1 MKLIF
6 LGIFTALVLSQCPEA
21 SAQQDLGTVTVHG
34 KPDYSGIWTPDV
46 EANARLERE
55 MRKALRK
62 KMKQAGGK
70 KSRPPAFGPE
80 GGGPLQGGSP
90 GGQSGGPPA
99 GASGDGPPGPR
110 MAEPNAHG
118 AMRQEMDFA
127 APLQGDL
134 EIASSES
141 EFRIGRSGTPLT
153 RLEIGRG
160 ATELADG
167 HTRVF
172 ATWESTHFVVEF
184 NTDDGAQVTHTYSLE
199 DQGNRLRIHTNVSGR
214 MSPISGGIDMERL
227 FVRKP

>member
-1 MKLIF
+1 MKHIF
-6 LGIFTALVLSQCPEA
+6 LGIFTALVLSQCLEA

-34 KPDYSGIWTPDV
+34 KPDYSGIWMPDV

-80 GGGPLQGGSP
+80 SGGPLQGGSP
-90 GGQSGGPPA
+90 GSQSGGPPA
-99 GASGDGPPGPR
+99 GAPNDRPPGR
-110 MAEPNAHG
+110 MPEPNVHG

-134 EIASSES
+134 EIVSSET

-153 RLEIGRG
+153 RLAIGHG

-167 HTRVF
+167 RTRVF
-172 ATWESTHFVVEF
+172 AAWEKTHFVVEF

-227 FVRKP
+227 FVRRP

>member
-1 MKLIF
+1 MKHIF
-6 LGIFTALVLSQCPEA
+6 LCIFTALVLSQCLEA

-70 KSRPPAFGPE
+70 KNRPPAFGPE
-80 GGGPLQGGSP
+80 SGGPLQGGSP
-90 GGQSGGPPA
+90 GSPSGGPPA
-99 GASGDGPPGPR
+99 EAPDGGPPGPR
-110 MAEPNAHG
+110 MPEPNAHG

-134 EIASSES
+134 EIASNET
-141 EFRIGRSGTPLT
+141 EFRVGRSGTPLT

-167 HTRVF
+167 RTRVF
-172 ATWESTHFVVEF
+172 AAWEKTHFVVEF

-214 MSPISGGIDMERL
+214 MSPVSGGIDMERL

>member
-1 MKLIF
+1 MKFIS
-6 LGIFTALVLSQCPEA
+6 LGIFAALLLSQCLEA
-21 SAQQDLGTVTVHG
+21 SAQQDLGGITVYG
-34 KPDYSGIWTPDV
+34 KPDYSGVWTPDV
-46 EANARLERE
+46 EANAKLEHD

-62 KMKQAGGK
+62 RMKQAGGK
-70 KSRPPAFGPE
+70 KSRAPAFGPE
-80 GGGPLQGGSP
+80 GGGPLQGGMS
-90 GGQSGGPPA
+90 GGGSGGPPP
-99 GASGDGPPGPR
+99 GAHGEGPPGPR

-134 EIASSES
+134 EIASSET

-172 ATWESTHFVVEF
+172 AAWEKAQFVVEF